1 MPRSIPAR
9 EQLAVE
15 VADLVHR
22 VAHDVRRTAKDQLAP
37 LGITW
42 GQVRALRTIEAWGAP
57 LRMGTLADTLGM
69 VPRSATSVV
78 DDLVD
83 QGLVARGTDPTDRR
97 AVAVEPTDAGRA
109 LLARLVE
116 QRRTAAGQVL
126 GGLTVTELESVQH
139 LLAKALADPD
149 EAPEPPTSP

>member
-1 MPRSIPAR
+1 MARSIPAR

-22 VAHDVRRTAKDQLAP
+22 VAHHVRHTAKGQLAP

-42 GQVRALRTIEAWGAP
+42 GQVRALRTIDAWGQP
-57 LRMGTLADTLGM
+57 MRMGTLADTLGM

-78 DDLVD
+78 DDLVE
-83 QGLVARGTDPTDRR
+83 QGLVARGTDPADRR
-97 AVAVEPTDAGRA
+97 AVAVEPTPAGRA

-116 QRRTAAGQVL
+116 QRRSAAGQVL
-126 GGLTVTELESVQH
+126 SALTVDELETVQH

-149 EAPEPPTSP
+149 EPPETPTTA